1 MADWKQKW
9 EDLGKKLR
17 EHPKL
22 EKGLYLLIVVLALL
36 LYFTGRSSGK
46 ENQEKIETP
55 MATEQTGTLEERL
68 KNTLSSI
75 QGAGKVEVLIS
86 YESSGEIVPAF
97 SVSLQE
103 NTGDGSSSTNESRQP
118 VTVNGSDGEG
128 PLVLYQKEPVV
139 RGAVIVAEGA
149 SDITVRMNLQRAA
162 QAVLSIPSSKIEVFC
177 MEASQ

>member
-46 ENQEKIETP
+46 ENQEKTETP
-55 MATEQTGTLEERL
+55 MATEQAGTLEERL

-86 YESSGEIVPAF
+86 YESSGEIGAGLLCQPSGEHGGWLEQYQREPAA
-97 SVSLQE
+97 
-103 NTGDGSSSTNESRQP
+103 GDGQRKRRGGAPCALS
-118 VTVNGSDGEG
+118 EG
-128 PLVLYQKEPVV
+128 TCGTWRSHCGGGCV
-139 RGAVIVAEGA
+139 
-149 SDITVRMNLQRAA
+149 
-162 QAVLSIPSSKIEVFC
+162 
-177 MEASQ
+177 